1 MTLRQ
6 RLLRQPQGVWARR
19 ALFQVHLWTGI
30 GVGLY
35 VFVISV
41 SGSAIVYRREIAKL
55 FWQLPTVTVSGPLM
69 TPEELRAA
77 VKQAYPRFEIA
88 PVTIPDPNRAVIV
101 VMTRAE
107 RRRERVFNPYTGEDL
122 GEVAPGEPELLSWLV
137 RLHDDLLA
145 DRTGRTV
152 NGLGALFLTLLCVTG
167 AVIWWPGSSRW
178 RRSMLVRWNAGWRL
192 FNWDLHSA
200 IGFWM
205 FAFVLIWAIS
215 GLYLSIPGPFGDLV
229 DYLQPLSPDDTE
241 LRSGDNFLA
250 WLARVHFGRAWGTT
264 VKGLYTFFGLLPAVL
279 FVTGAVMWWNR
290 VLRPAFRKTAAAVE
304 AVEPEIG
311 AKV

>member
-1 MTLRQ
+1 VTLRQ

-30 GVGLY
+30 GVGVY
-35 VFVISV
+35 IFVISV

-55 FWQLPTVTVSGPLM
+55 FWERPTVAAAGRLM

-77 VKQAYPRFEIA
+77 VKTAYPRFEIA
-88 PVTIPDPNRAVIV
+88 PVTIPDPNRAVVV

-122 GEVAPGEPELLSWLV
+122 GEVAPGEPEFLSWLV

-152 NGLGALFLTLLCVTG
+152 NGLGALFLTVLCVTG
-167 AVIWWPGSSRW
+167 AVIWWPGTSRW
-178 RRSMLVRWNAGWRL
+178 RRSMLVRWNAGWRV

-205 FAFVLIWAIS
+205 FAFVFIWAIS

-241 LRSGDNFLA
+241 PRSGDNVLA
-250 WLARVHFGRAWGTT
+250 WLARIHFGRAWGTT
-264 VKGLYTFFGLLPAVL
+264 VKGLYTFFGLVPAVL
-279 FVTGAVMWWNR
+279 FVTGALMWWNR
-290 VLRPAFRKTAAAVE
+290 VLRPAFRNSTAAVE
-304 AVEPEIG
+304 TVEPEIS
-311 AKV
+311 AEV